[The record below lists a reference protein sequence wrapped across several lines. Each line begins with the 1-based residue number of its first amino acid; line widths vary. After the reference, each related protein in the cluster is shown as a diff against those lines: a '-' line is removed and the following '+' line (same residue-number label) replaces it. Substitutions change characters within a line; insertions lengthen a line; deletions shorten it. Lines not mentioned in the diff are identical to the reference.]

1 MTGVAA
7 ETRTKD
13 CTMGDAISPRLH
25 CSILGPLE
33 VRVADHRAVIGAP
46 KQRLLLAILLC
57 HANAVIPS
65 EQLIDSLWGETP
77 PRTARKN
84 LQVYVSALR
93 KIVGDRISF
102 QGWGYRMRADREE
115 LDLLRFLELS
125 RSGRS
130 AVRSG
135 DLPAAAAQL
144 GDAVRMWHE
153 RPLVEFRHVPLV
165 AAEVGRFTELFLSVY
180 EDWVE
185 LEIEL
190 GRHVE
195 ALGSLDVVAARFP
208 ARERVAAARMTALS
222 RCGRAAEALAHFEG
236 VRRHLAA
243 EMGIDPSPLIRQLYQ
258 TILRGDGPSR
268 TRNPGPAGPA
278 ARPVRAL
285 ANRLPRDVDDFSG
298 RAAEVRR
305 VLEEPAPVTVI
316 TGGLGAGK
324 TALAVH
330 VAHLLAPRY
339 PDGAVVIP
347 LRRHGVPRPAAG
359 VQREILEGVGLEV
372 AGVREDDALASVW
385 RSWLADRKVLLVL
398 DDAPDEA
405 SVRTLLP
412 GTTSSRVL
420 VTSRSRLSGLESV
433 ARIGLG
439 DLSTSEGVEFLSRM
453 IGRDRVAGD
462 LPAVLRIFRRY
473 GLSPLVLRLLG
484 ARLAGLWHLPLGPL
498 AERLDRTEN
507 VLDEFAAGDV
517 SLRRRFEESYAHP
530 SWPHR
535 AAFLAL
541 GALGGP
547 VFGHDELVEALD
559 GTGEPGERVVESLL
573 EAGVLSISQTPAD
586 AEVTAHSLSY
596 AMSPLAHRFA
606 AELHAG
612 PRGNRER

>member
-1 MTGVAA
+1 MTEVAA
-7 ETRTKD
+7 QTRTKESA
-13 CTMGDAISPRLH
+13 MGDVSSPRLH
-25 CSILGPLE
+25 CSILGSLE
-33 VRVADHRAVIGAP
+33 VRVAGRRAVIGAP

-65 EQLIDSLWGETP
+65 DQLIDSLWGETP

-84 LQVYVSALR
+84 LQVYMSALR

-102 QGWGYRMRADREE
+102 QGWGYRISADREE
-115 LDLLRFLELS
+115 LDLLRFLELG
-125 RSGRS
+125 RSGRA

-135 DLPAAAAQL
+135 DLATAAALL
-144 GDAVRMWHE
+144 GDAVRMWRE
-153 RPLVEFRHVPLV
+153 RPLEEFCHVPLV
-165 AAEVGRFTELFLSVY
+165 AAEVGRFTELFLSIY

-236 VRRHLAA
+236 LRRHLAA
-243 EMGIDPSPLIRQLYQ
+243 EMGIDPSPVIRQLYQ
-258 TILRGDGPSR
+258 AILRGDGPPPAR
-268 TRNPGPAGPA
+268 LPGLAA
-278 ARPVRAL
+278 VARPRSVRAL
-285 ANRLPRDVDDFSG
+285 ANRLPRDIDDFVG
-298 RAAEVRR
+298 RETEVHHI
-305 VLEEPAPVTVI
+305 LDEPAPVTVI
-316 TGGLGAGK
+316 TGGLGTGK

-330 VAHLLAPRY
+330 VAHMLAPRY

-347 LRRHGVPRPAAG
+347 LRRHGVPRTAAD
-359 VQREILEGVGLEV
+359 VQREILEDVGLEV
-372 AGVREDDALASVW
+372 AGVREDDVLASVW

-398 DDAPDEA
+398 DDSPDES
-405 SVRTLLP
+405 SVRMLLP

-433 ARIGLG
+433 ARIGLE
-439 DLSTSEGVEFLSRM
+439 DLSTSEGVEFLSRS

-462 LPAVLRIFRRY
+462 LPAVLRIFRRC

-484 ARLAGLWHLPLGPL
+484 CRLAGLRHLPLGLL
-498 AERLDRTEN
+498 ADRLERIEN
-507 VLDEFAAGDV
+507 VLDEFVAGDV

-541 GALGGP
+541 GALDGP
-547 VFGHDELVEALD
+547 VFGHEELVAALD
-559 GTGEPGERVVESLL
+559 GTEGPGERVIESLL
-573 EAGVLSISQTPAD
+573 EAGILSIPQIETD
-586 AEVTAHSLSY
+586 AEVVAHSLSY

-606 AELHAG
+606 AEL
-612 PRGNRER
+612 RGDRPH

>member
-316 TGGLGAGK
+316 TGGLGAARPPSPYTSRTCWPPLSGRRRGDP
-324 TALAVH
+324 AA
-330 VAHLLAPRY
+330 APR
-339 PDGAVVIP
+339 
-347 LRRHGVPRPAAG
+347 RPRPAAG

>member
-7 ETRTKD
+7 ETGTKER
-13 CTMGDAISPRLH
+13 TMGDAISPRLH

-33 VRVADHRAVIGAP
+33 VHVADHRAVIGAP

-65 EQLIDSLWGETP
+65 EQLIDCLWGETP

-125 RSGRS
+125 RSGRA

-135 DLPAAAAQL
+135 DLPSAATLL
-144 GDAVRMWHE
+144 GDAVSMWHE

-190 GRHVE
+190 GHHVE

-222 RCGRAAEALAHFEG
+222 RCGRAAEALSHFEG
-236 VRRHLAA
+236 LRRHLAA

-258 TILRGDGPSR
+258 TILRGEGPPPPR
-268 TRNPGPAGPA
+268 LPGLAGAA
-278 ARPVRAL
+278 ARPRAVRAL
-285 ANRLPRDVDDFSG
+285 ANRLPRDVDDFVG
-298 RAAEVRR
+298 RETEVRR
-305 VLEEPAPVTVI
+305 VLEEPAHVTVI

-330 VAHLLAPRY
+330 VAHLLALRY

-347 LRRHGVPRPAAG
+347 LRRDGVPRPAAG
-359 VQREILEGVGLEV
+359 VQREILESVGLDV
-372 AGVREDDALASVW
+372 TGVREDDALASVW
-385 RSWLADRKVLLVL
+385 RSWLADRKILLVL

-405 SVRTLLP
+405 SVRVLLP

-439 DLSTSEGVEFLSRM
+439 DLSASEGVEFLSRV

-484 ARLAGLWHLPLGPL
+484 ARLAGLWHLPLSLL
-498 AERLDRTEN
+498 AERLDRTAN
-507 VLDEFAAGDV
+507 VLDEFVAGDV
-517 SLRRRFEESYAHP
+517 SLRQRFEESYAHP

-535 AAFLAL
+535 TAFLAL

-547 VFGHDELVEALD
+547 IFGHQELVEALD
-559 GTGEPGERVVESLL
+559 RAGEPGERVVESLL

-586 AEVTAHSLSY
+586 AEVVAHSLAY

-606 AELHAG
+606 AELH
-612 PRGNRER
+612 GNRER

>member
-1 MTGVAA
+1 
-7 ETRTKD
+7 
-13 CTMGDAISPRLH
+13 MGDVSSPRLH
-25 CSILGPLE
+25 CSILGSLE
-33 VRVADHRAVIGAP
+33 VRVAGRRAVIGAP

-65 EQLIDSLWGETP
+65 DQLIDSLWGETP

-84 LQVYVSALR
+84 LQVYMSALR

-102 QGWGYRMRADREE
+102 QGWGYRISADREE
-115 LDLLRFLELS
+115 LDLLRFLELG
-125 RSGRS
+125 RSGRA

-135 DLPAAAAQL
+135 DLATAAALL
-144 GDAVRMWHE
+144 GDAVRMWRE
-153 RPLVEFRHVPLV
+153 RPLEEFCHVRLV
-165 AAEVGRFTELFLSVY
+165 AAEVGRFTELFLSIY

-236 VRRHLAA
+236 LRRHLAA
-243 EMGIDPSPLIRQLYQ
+243 EMGIDPSPVIRQLYQ
-258 TILRGDGPSR
+258 AILRGDGPPPAR
-268 TRNPGPAGPA
+268 LPGLAGA
-278 ARPVRAL
+278 ARPRPVRAL
-285 ANRLPRDVDDFSG
+285 ANRLPRAVDFVG
-298 RAAEVRR
+298 REAEVRR
-305 VLEEPAPVTVI
+305 ILDEPSPVTVI
-316 TGGLGAGK
+316 TGALGAGK

-347 LRRHGVPRPAAG
+347 LRRHGVPRPAAD
-359 VQREILEGVGLEV
+359 VQREILEGVGLEI
-372 AGVREDDALASVW
+372 AGVREDDVLASVW

-398 DDAPDEA
+398 DDSPDES
-405 SVRTLLP
+405 SVRMLLP

-433 ARIGLG
+433 ARIDLD
-439 DLSTSEGVEFLSRM
+439 DLSTSECVEFLGRL
-453 IGRDRVAGD
+453 IGCERVAAD
-462 LPAVLRIFRRY
+462 LPAVLRILRRC
-473 GLSPLVLRLLG
+473 GPSPLVLRLLG
-484 ARLAGLWHLPLGPL
+484 ARLAGLRHLPLDAL
-498 AERLDRTEN
+498 AERLERTED
-507 VLDEFAAGDV
+507 VLDEFVAGDV
-517 SLRRRFEESYAHP
+517 SLRMRFEESYAHP

-541 GALGGP
+541 GTLDGP
-547 VFGHDELVEALD
+547 VFGHEELVAALD
-559 GTGEPGERVVESLL
+559 GTEGPGERVIESLL
-573 EAGVLSISQTPAD
+573 EAGVLSISQAETG
-586 AEVTAHSLSY
+586 AEVVAHSLSY

-606 AELHAG
+606 AELG
-612 PRGNRER
+612 KDRNR